1 MINSVQNTIDNI
13 QQVLEQFAETEFALL
28 ITAGKDKEGYKRD
41 GLVLVGRLDK
51 AIVTTAFNMTD
62 EKDLETVIIG
72 AASMYLSHREQ
83 LREVAERNSK
93 LVKL

>member
-1 MINSVQNTIDNI
+1 MDDI

-28 ITAGKDKEGYKRD
+28 ITSGKDKEGHKRD
-41 GLVLVGRLDK
+41 GLFLVGNLK
-51 AIVTTAFNMTD
+51 EAIVTTAFNMTD

-72 AASMYLSHREQ
+72 AAGLYLSHRDQ

-93 LVKL
+93 LINL